1 MTDIQEKQDDLLRQQ
16 LKSLPAFRALLR
28 AVEARFYHHL
38 LLPDPVLDI
47 GCGDGHFA
55 QMAFPERVITAGI
68 DPWWGPLQKAARTS
82 QYGLLLQGLGD
93 SLPFP
98 DDIFASAYS
107 NSVLE
112 HIPDLQPVLAEI
124 NRVLQ
129 RGASFIIT
137 TPSDLFTRY
146 LGGGEFL
153 DRLKLSGLAGRYRNF
168 FNRISR
174 HAHTDSPETWAER
187 LAQAGFVVERWQYY
201 FSREAL
207 QALEIGHVQGLPS
220 AILHALTGHWIV
232 APWDS
237 SLKLTERWVRPF
249 YEESPS
255 LEGGAYLLIIARKMS
270 RQPVYSYLPP
280 PLPLELTF
288 GENIEDRLPGGTAFL
303 DYVAADHE
311 AP

>member
-1 MTDIQEKQDDLLRQQ
+1 
-16 LKSLPAFRALLR
+16 
-28 AVEARFYHHL
+28 
-38 LLPDPVLDI
+38 
-47 GCGDGHFA
+47 
-55 QMAFPERVITAGI
+55 
-68 DPWWGPLQKAARTS
+68 LQKAARTS

-237 SLKLTERWVRPF
+237 SLKLTERWV
-249 YEESPS
+249 
-255 LEGGAYLLIIARKMS
+255 
-270 RQPVYSYLPP
+270 
-280 PLPLELTF
+280 PLFTKSHLAWKVEP
-288 GENIEDRLPGGTAFL
+288 I
-303 DYVAADHE
+303 Y
-311 AP
+311 